1 VENKNV
7 SIWRVM
13 QAGPATVLK
22 TDGLRKWLE
31 FDSTISPPNLVW
43 SHNGI
48 GVDC

>member
-1 VENKNV
+1 MENKNV

-31 FDSTISPPNLVW
+31 FDSTISPPTYAALADVV
-43 SHNGI
+43 I
-48 GVDC
+48 ATD